1 MPKANKGKRLLNLPE
16 AASYSWWSYQRGVEH
31 GRREGRQEI
40 LEALE
45 YLGDD
50 IKQDIERVTNEKKQ
64 NS

>member
-40 LEALE
+40 LNALE
-45 YLGDD
+45 ELSEEIKTD
-50 IKQDIERVTNEKKQ
+50 IQRKINENNK
-64 NS
+64 NR